1 MPRQMSLWSRV
12 LLVLSLLYLFLVG
25 LESMG
30 LAFKLFG
37 EEIAQRLITATTNPF
52 VGLFIG
58 VLATSLVQSS
68 STTTSMTVG
77 LVAGGAL
84 TIEGAVPIIMGANI
98 GTSVTNTVVSLGHV
112 TRKEEFRRAF
122 AGATVHDFF
131 NWISVLFLLPL
142 EIGFGYLSRSAGYLA
157 GLLEG
162 LGGVELLSPVKA
174 AVEPAADGLARL
186 LGESGSLTLLV
197 GILLTFIALKYLVDV
212 LKAVFTSSA
221 EQVLHRTLF
230 RNAFAAIGVGCLLTV
245 MVQSSSITTSSMIPL
260 VGAGIITLEQL
271 FPFTVG
277 ANLGTTITAMLA
289 ALVTG
294 SPAAVTVAIAHLL
307 FNLNGGLVVY
317 GIPWVRRLPLA
328 LARWM
333 GEVGYR
339 NRPLA
344 LSYIAVFFFGIP
356 LLLLLL
362 TGALDSTTPSATD
375 GHSQSSR
382 RIDRSTSAPDHR
394 EVPHV
399 R

>member
-1 MPRQMSLWSRV
+1 MGAWART
-12 LLVLSLLYLFLVG
+12 LLVLALIYLVLVG

-30 LAFKLFG
+30 LAFELFG
-37 EEIAQRLITATTNPF
+37 KDVAQRLITATTNPF

-68 STTTSMTVG
+68 STTTSITVG

-84 TIEGAVPIIMGANI
+84 TIEGAVPIVMGANI

-122 AGATVHDFF
+122 AGATIHDFF
-131 NWISVLFLLPL
+131 NWISVFVLLPL
-142 EIGFGYLSRSAGYLA
+142 EIGFGYLSGTAKWMA
-157 GLLEG
+157 GLLDG
-162 LGGVELLSPVKA
+162 VGGVELLSPVKA
-174 AVEPAADGLARL
+174 AVEPAAEGLSRF
-186 LGESGSLTLLV
+186 LGDSGSLTLLV
-197 GILLTFIALKYLVDV
+197 GIVLTFIALKYLVDV

-230 RNAFAAIGVGCLLTV
+230 RSSLAAMAVGCLLTV

-294 SPAAVTVAIAHLL
+294 SPAAVTVAISHLL
-307 FNLNGGLVVY
+307 FNLN
-317 GIPWVRRLPLA
+317 
-328 LARWM
+328 
-333 GEVGYR
+333 
-339 NRPLA
+339 
-344 LSYIAVFFFGIP
+344 
-356 LLLLLL
+356 
-362 TGALDSTTPSATD
+362 
-375 GHSQSSR
+375 
-382 RIDRSTSAPDHR
+382 
-394 EVPHV
+394 
-399 R
+399 